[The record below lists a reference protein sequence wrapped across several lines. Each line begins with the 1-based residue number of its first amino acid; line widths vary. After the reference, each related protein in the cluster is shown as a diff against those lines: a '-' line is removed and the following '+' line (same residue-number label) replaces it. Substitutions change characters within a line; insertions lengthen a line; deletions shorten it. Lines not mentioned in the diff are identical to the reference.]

1 MASGVIIQP
10 YYPRC
15 LNLLKYLSYKC
26 IMTVTVHT
34 HSQNRPLPF
43 CYIHACP
50 WRCCAWLCM
59 VFTTLSLMAV
69 KKFASRLS

>member
-15 LNLLKYLSYKC
+15 LNLLKYFSYKC

-34 HSQNRPLPF
+34 HSQNRPPALLL
-43 CYIHACP
+43 YSRMSMAV
-50 WRCCAWLCM
+50 LCM
-59 VFTTLSLMAV
+59 VFTALSLMAV
-69 KKFASRLS
+69 KKFASRLF

>member
-10 YYPRC
+10 CCPHC
-15 LNLLKYLSYKC
+15 LNLLKHFSYKC

-50 WRCCAWLCM
+50 LAVLCM
-59 VFTTLSLMAV
+59 VFTALSLMTV

>member
-1 MASGVIIQP
+1 
-10 YYPRC
+10 
-15 LNLLKYLSYKC
+15 
-26 IMTVTVHT
+26 MTVTVHT

>member
-15 LNLLKYLSYKC
+15 LNLLKYFSYKC

-34 HSQNRPLPF
+34 HSQNAPALLLYSRMSM
-43 CYIHACP
+43 AV
-50 WRCCAWLCM
+50 LCM
-59 VFTTLSLMAV
+59 VFTPPCPLWQ
-69 KKFASRLS
+69 